1 MPSVFEWP
9 SLACA
14 LWLVATFGSVN
25 CIQPTPLCA
34 RPTSLHAALPD
45 PACLTLREVVSRP
58 LARAGRIMSKA
69 LPEIEVTAMAKEDAD
84 RTHGV
89 SRWSTWGCGVSKFDC
104 KSTGRDRTSYRTL
117 SARCQHALG

>member
-1 MPSVFEWP
+1 MR
-9 SLACA
+9 AA
-14 LWLVATFGSVN
+14 LWLVATFGSVS
-25 CIQPTPLCA
+25 CILPTPLCA
-34 RPTSLHAALPD
+34 RPTSLHAALP
-45 PACLTLREVVSRP
+45 ALREVVSRP

-104 KSTGRDRTSYRTL
+104 KSTGRDRTL
-117 SARCQHALG
+117 SARCQRALG